1 MTSAQCSVRDGDNA
15 PPRTSFLSVHPDA
28 ARVCTDSTVEDLD
41 VLVALKQQCD
51 E

>member
-15 PPRTSFLSVHPDA
+15 PPRTSFLSVHPMPPGVCA
-28 ARVCTDSTVEDLD
+28 ASTVEDLD

>member
-28 ARVCTDSTVEDLD
+28 ARRMCGLNR
-41 VLVALKQQCD
+41 
-51 E
+51 